1 MKKIMSFILVA
12 VMLFTVAPFTAFA
25 GGDEIEI
32 FLDTPHNL
40 WLGIDTETFKFTP
53 TDDGWYNFSAVGDK
67 TDTYATL
74 YNSNWD
80 EIAYCDDTS
89 DSFNFDFSC
98 KLYAGYTYYI
108 EVGAYVDDLESAI
121 FDLIVT
127 ETVGVEEATITKEP
141 DNTNCIIG
149 YEELTSS
156 LAGMEVTFTLSNGEE
171 VVWSYD
177 KSGTVVG
184 ETVEVYLD
192 SDGYGH
198 YYIDV
203 VCGEG
208 FDRFFYDM
216 IENPVESIS
225 VYSMDNIEMYE
236 YSHGYYSDGDYIYD
250 YYLNGQIQINYTDGT
265 SEIVSFHDETPEGA
279 YFNYEDDQ
287 VNAPW
292 GVGDNKVT
300 IKYLGKEA
308 FATVK
313 ILPCPYESVNLISAP
328 SRTYIYGDT
337 AWGYIYDGDYVVEP
351 YDLTGLSFEL
361 GYSDS
366 TKDIID
372 ADDIDMD
379 LMEIDGYMYDI
390 GEYIV
395 AGPCDL
401 WVTLSYKGM
410 DISYNVEVVES
421 PVESIE
427 VLKAPDKYEYEDR
440 YYADYLGMEVK
451 VNYKDGTNETV
462 VFSDDN
468 MQYVLNGSFYCQAP
482 VKSGNL
488 IVQRIFDI
496 YSEEYYTV
504 VSCLGARIDY
514 FGINYTDS
522 RDIASIIR
530 VENFSYNTDG
540 MTVYIEY
547 ESGVEEYLTY
557 SPVDYYDYGDDMYEG
572 FSMTENGV
580 AYFDIS
586 LKSKD
591 ETSAVYSLYTL
602 NNTIEVEIP
611 NVKLGDVD
619 GDGNIAVMDATLIQ
633 RYLAQLDV
641 LTDAQ
646 FAAADVNKDLEVNV
660 MDATIIQRFVAKI
673 ITEF

>member
-80 EIAYCDDTS
+80 EIAYGDDTY
-89 DSFNFDFSC
+89 DSFDFDFSC

-156 LAGMEVTFTLSNGEE
+156 SAGMEVTFTLSNGEE
-171 VVWSYD
+171 VLWSYD
-177 KSGTVVG
+177 EGGTVAG
-184 ETVEVYLD
+184 EIVEVYLD
-192 SDGYGH
+192 SDGSGH

-225 VYSMDNIEMYE
+225 VYSMDDIVMYE

-250 YYLNGQIQINYTDGT
+250 YYLNAQIQINYTDGT
-265 SEIVSFHDETPEGA
+265 SKIVSFYDETPEGT
-279 YFNYEDDQ
+279 YFSYEDDQ

-337 AWGYIYDGDYVVEP
+337 AWGYIYDGDYVLEP

-361 GYSDS
+361 GYSDG

-468 MQYVLNGSFYCQAP
+468 MQYVLYGSFYCQVP

-488 IVQRIFDI
+488 NVQRMFDI
-496 YSEEYYTV
+496 
-504 VSCLGARIDY
+504 
-514 FGINYTDS
+514 
-522 RDIASIIR
+522 
-530 VENFSYNTDG
+530 FS
-540 MTVYIEY
+540 V
-547 ESGVEEYLTY
+547 
-557 SPVDYYDYGDDMYEG
+557 
-572 FSMTENGV
+572 
-580 AYFDIS
+580 
-586 LKSKD
+586 
-591 ETSAVYSLYTL
+591 
-602 NNTIEVEIP
+602 
-611 NVKLGDVD
+611 
-619 GDGNIAVMDATLIQ
+619 
-633 RYLAQLDV
+633 
-641 LTDAQ
+641 
-646 FAAADVNKDLEVNV
+646 
-660 MDATIIQRFVAKI
+660 
-673 ITEF
+673 

>member
-80 EIAYCDDTS
+80 EIAYGDDTS
-89 DSFNFDFSC
+89 DSFDFDFSC

-127 ETVGVEEATITKEP
+127 KTVGVEEATITKEP

-156 LAGMEVTFTLSNGEE
+156 SAGMEVTFTLSNGEE
-171 VVWSYD
+171 VLWSYD
-177 KSGTVVG
+177 EGGTVAG
-184 ETVEVYLD
+184 EIVEVYLD
-192 SDGYGH
+192 SDGSGH

-225 VYSMDNIEMYE
+225 VYSMDDIEMYE

-250 YYLNGQIQINYTDGT
+250 YYLNAQIQINYTDGT
-265 SEIVSFHDETPEGA
+265 SEIVSIYDETPQGT

-328 SRTYIYGDT
+328 CRTYIYGDT
-337 AWGYIYDGDYVVEP
+337 AWGYIYDGDYVLEP

-361 GYSDS
+361 GYSDG

-468 MQYVLNGSFYCQAP
+468 MQYVLNGSFCCQVP

-488 IVQRIFDI
+488 TVQRIFDI

-557 SPVDYYDYGDDMYEG
+557 SPVAYYDYGDDMYEG

-580 AYFDIS
+580 TYFDIS

>member
-427 VLKAPDKYEYEDR
+427 VLEAPDKYEYEDR
-440 YYADYLGMEVK
+440 YHADYSGMEVK